1 MPVFNQI
8 AQPGWCLCA
17 LRHQPPQSPGVTDQV
32 EGSDMQVALLHD
44 AVHWTQVAGMPL
56 DQCRGEP
63 ALLHQGLRAI
73 DIGHHLF
80 QQAHALL
87 DAGGQALPLCMAE
100 QQGEQVELP
109 GAKFCKCVALR
120 GVAGAVVADQALQA
134 GVMPVQGLG
143 AGVWQGLEKCAP
155 GRGRA
160 VIWSGG
166 GQASQFVEM
175 AFSGH
180 GVIKR
185 RQGPG
190 CGTATHRERGRRGD
204 STVRSEGRS
213 HGASLRA
220 IGCEALVKA
229 LPSAHGV

>member
-1 MPVFNQI
+1 MQI
-8 AQPGWCLCA
+8 ALLCN
-17 LRHQPPQSPGVTDQV
+17 
-32 EGSDMQVALLHD
+32 
-44 AVHWTQVAGMPL
+44 AVHRAQVAGVAL
-56 DQCRGEP
+56 DQCRGKP

-143 AGVWQGLEKCAP
+143 AGVWKGLEKCVP
-155 GRGRA
+155 GGRRA
-160 VIWSGG
+160 VIWSVG

-175 AFSGH
+175 AFCGH
-180 GVIKR
+180 GVIQG
-185 RQGPG
+185 RQGQG
-190 CGTATHRERGRRGD
+190 GGTAPRRERSRRGD

-220 IGCEALVKA
+220 IGRQAFVKA
-229 LPSAHGV
+229 LPSAHAA